1 MKENVIQI
9 NGEKMINVDK
19 SVKNVVYVKKDILGI
34 LLQVVIKNVKY
45 LACIRIIKWI
55 GLMKL

>member
-34 LLQVVIKNVKY
+34 LLQVAIKNVKY
-45 LACIRIIKWI
+45 LACIRIIK
-55 GLMKL
+55 

>member
-55 GLMKL
+55 RLMKL